1 MAAWQ
6 PRQPSARLPHM
17 VRKGPGIGDRL
28 RAWRERRHLSQME
41 LSLRAE
47 VSSRHLSFVETGR
60 ARPGRELI
68 LRLAE
73 ELQIPLR
80 DRNALLVSAGFAP
93 VFQHRPFSDPSFDSV
108 RAILELALEKHKPFP
123 AYVIDRHWTV
133 VASNAAVPEM
143 YEGVAPELLRQP
155 INVIRLMLDP
165 RGMASRIV
173 NFAAWRVH
181 LLAQLR
187 RQLSLTADPVLER
200 LLREALA
207 YPGGST
213 EDGAHATADGPAMP
227 LEIATRFGRLRFMG
241 ATTVFGTPADVTLEE
256 IALEVLYPA
265 DAFTEKT
272 VRALTAP
279 AVRANPSKQ
288 SAAAP

>member
-1 MAAWQ
+1 MARRGGA
-6 PRQPSARLPHM
+6 
-17 VRKGPGIGDRL
+17 IGDRL
-28 RAWRERRHLSQME
+28 RAWRERRRLSQME
-41 LSLRAE
+41 VSLRAE
-47 VSSRHLSFVETGR
+47 VSARHLSFVETGR

-93 VFQHRPFSDPSFDSV
+93 VFQQRPFSDRSFDSV
-108 RAILELALEKHKPFP
+108 RAILELALETHKPFP

-133 VASNAAVPEM
+133 VASNSAIPEM
-143 YEGVAPELLRQP
+143 YEGVAPELLRPP

-173 NFAAWRVH
+173 NFTAWRVH

-207 YPGGST
+207 YPGGSAD
-213 EDGAHATADGPAMP
+213 DGRSADDGHAAVDGPAMP
-227 LEIATRFGRLRFMG
+227 LEVATRFGRLSFMG

-272 VRALTAP
+272 VRALAASSAP
-279 AVRANPSKQ
+279 ATLTKQ
-288 SAAAP
+288 PAAAP

>member
-1 MAAWQ
+1 
-6 PRQPSARLPHM
+6 M
-17 VRKGPGIGDRL
+17 VRRGPAIGDQL

-60 ARPGRELI
+60 SRPGRELI

-73 ELQIPLR
+73 ELHIPLR

-93 VFQHRPFSDPSFDSV
+93 VFEHRPFSDPSFDPV

-133 VASNAAVPEM
+133 VASNAAIPEM

-207 YPGGST
+207 YPGGSA
-213 EDGAHATADGPAMP
+213 EDGDGAHAAFGGPAMP

-256 IALEVLYPA
+256 IAIEVLYPA

-272 VRALTAP
+272 VRALAAP
-279 AVRANPSKQ
+279 PARANSSKQ
-288 SAAAP
+288 PAAAP